1 MIGFTMGGFITLLV
15 VTSGLIISGYLVAV
29 IAWYI
34 KNHEEIEAKGVR
46 GAYSGERGPR
56 AEAATGRRSGSV
68 IPGSGHA

>member
-1 MIGFTMGGFITLLV
+1 MGGFITLLV
-15 VTSGLIISGYLVAV
+15 VTFSLIIAGYLVAI

-34 KNHEEIEAKGVR
+34 KNREESEAKGVR

-56 AEAATGRRSGSV
+56 AEAATGGRSGSV